1 MYKWKSVQRFGRS
14 VSVDSRLIYDY
25 LNVKEHCRHTGV
37 PRASSLWT
45 TSTSTTLSHAG
56 IPTTGYEPRRASRRA
71 DLQVNTTPET
81 QPGTRTYAYFDRALL
96 CACPQSCQGYGHP
109 SRAASAKSNVCPP
122 EELPRASP
130 SGASC
135 CCYVLVF
142 LQRLFATFSSGKFVV
157 GPVQVQA
164 RFQGFTRETDHR
176 SLLDYL
182 DHSREYLYVAA
193 HVTG

>member
-1 MYKWKSVQRFGRS
+1 MLVHRVAKAMAIH
-14 VSVDSRLIYDY
+14 L
-25 LNVKEHCRHTGV
+25 
-37 PRASSLWT
+37 
-45 TSTSTTLSHAG
+45 
-56 IPTTGYEPRRASRRA
+56 EP
-71 DLQVNTTPET
+71 
-81 QPGTRTYAYFDRALL
+81 LL
-96 CACPQSCQGYGHP
+96 
-109 SRAASAKSNVCPP
+109 RIVCPP